1 MRIAPMLILLA
12 GFASAQEGEPDDIKD
27 VPFQDLKAGG
37 DANKRY
43 FLIGPRKNDKAP
55 PGGWKLLV
63 VMPGGT
69 GEAAMRP
76 WVTRIYKETVP
87 AGYLVAQPVSVKWKP
102 DQTIVWP
109 TRQST
114 VPDMKFSTEEFVE
127 SVIKE
132 VATKARI
139 DRTHVFTFSWS
150 SSGPAAYSISLQPTR
165 LVTGSLV
172 SMAVFHPQ
180 QLPPLARAKNHSY
193 FIAHSKEDA
202 RCPYSLAEQAR
213 EELKRQG
220 AKVEFET
227 YPGPHGFGAGSFEW
241 IRKGLAWLDKNP
253 APPEWK

>member
-1 MRIAPMLILLA
+1 MKILLIA
-12 GFASAQEGEPDDIKD
+12 AVLSGAALAQEADDIKD

-43 FLIGPRKNDKAP
+43 FLIGPKKNEKAP

-63 VMPGGT
+63 IMPGGD
-69 GEAAMRP
+69 GSAEMRP
-76 WVTRIYKETVP
+76 WVTRIYKNCVP

-102 DQTIVWP
+102 DQAIIWP
-109 TRQST
+109 TEKSK
-114 VPDMKFSTEEFVE
+114 VPDMKFTTEEFVE

-132 VATKARI
+132 VATKAKI
-139 DRTHVFTFSWS
+139 DRTRVFTFSWS
-150 SSGPAAYSISLQPTR
+150 SSGPAAYAISMRPSR

-172 SMAVFHPQ
+172 SMAVFVPT
-180 QLPPLARAKNHSY
+180 QLPPLARAKGHSY

-202 RCPYSLAEQAR
+202 TCPYRLAEQAR
-213 EELKRQG
+213 DELKKQG

-227 YPGPHGFGAGSFEW
+227 YAGPHGFGAGSFDW
-241 IRKGLAWLDKNP
+241 IRKGVEWLDRNP